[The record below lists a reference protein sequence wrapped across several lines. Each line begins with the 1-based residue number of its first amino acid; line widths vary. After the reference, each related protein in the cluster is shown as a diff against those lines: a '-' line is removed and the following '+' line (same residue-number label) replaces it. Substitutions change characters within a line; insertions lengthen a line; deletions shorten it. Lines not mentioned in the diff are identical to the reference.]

1 MLTDAKL
8 RKLHNVKRDSL
19 KEFPDGQG
27 LSARVTT
34 NGMIVFQYRY
44 RFNRKPRRMTLGE
57 YGVITLKEA
66 RDLAQEARK
75 ELAQGNDPIIT
86 RSMTIDGEFS
96 KLTISECIKEW
107 IDSPQAQKLVKL
119 DSWKRAFDRHVIPS
133 VGKMIAE
140 DMTVSH
146 WRPMFKRMRD
156 NGAATLSTMMLSKLK
171 QVLSYCIRIGK
182 LNHNSLSELRS
193 EDVGEKVGQV
203 KRYLSDK
210 EIALFWKS
218 VDKTKMSV
226 QNKIF
231 IKLVLLTGCRGVELR
246 MAKKSDFDLDN
257 QVWHVPAEISK
268 TREPFNRGLS
278 NKSVSLLKEAFEIY
292 PSFEQAFPPAA
303 IQEDR
308 PMSASVLLQMAKQVG
323 VKMGVDDWSTH
334 DLRRTA
340 KTKMGELGVLP
351 HVSEKILGHKLA
363 GILAV
368 YDRYEYIKEQI
379 EAANMLADH
388 IEQLSK

>member
-1 MLTDAKL
+1 
-8 RKLHNVKRDSL
+8 
-19 KEFPDGQG
+19 
-27 LSARVTT
+27 
-34 NGMIVFQYRY
+34 
-44 RFNRKPRRMTLGE
+44 
-57 YGVITLKEA
+57 
-66 RDLAQEARK
+66 
-75 ELAQGNDPIIT
+75 
-86 RSMTIDGEFS
+86 
-96 KLTISECIKEW
+96 
-107 IDSPQAQKLVKL
+107 
-119 DSWKRAFDRHVIPS
+119 
-133 VGKMIAE
+133 
-140 DMTVSH
+140 
-146 WRPMFKRMRD
+146 
-156 NGAATLSTMMLSKLK
+156 
-171 QVLSYCIRIGK
+171 
-182 LNHNSLSELRS
+182 
-193 EDVGEKVGQV
+193 
-203 KRYLSDK
+203 
-210 EIALFWKS
+210 
-218 VDKTKMSV
+218 
-226 QNKIF
+226 IF

-268 TREPFNRGLS
+268 TREAFNRGLS

-379 EAANMLADH
+379 ESANMLADH